1 MAKRKISERK
11 KQNKKHTE
19 LPTKN
24 ETKTQLCGN

>member
-11 KQNKKHTE
+11 KQKKHTE